1 MVSAKVESMGMNP
14 GSGDLLVILK
24 AETGK
29 VLPIVIGALETQN
42 IMIFLSGEKPPRP
55 LGPDLFVNTLDLL
68 GVKVLRLEIVELKEG
83 TFYGRLVLE
92 ERGLEYDV
100 DCRPSDGMAI
110 ALRSGADILVDET
123 VLQDAGIEES
133 RLNRGGSTPQA

>member
-68 GVKVLRLEIVELKEG
+68 GVKILRLEIVELKEG
-83 TFYGRLVLE
+83 TFYGRLVLK

>member
-14 GSGDLLVILK
+14 GNGDLLVILK
-24 AETGK
+24 ADTGK

-42 IMIFLSGEKPPRP
+42 IMVFLSGEKPPRP

-68 GVKVLRLEIVELKEG
+68 GVKILRLEIVELKEG
-83 TFYGRLVLE
+83 TFYGRLVLKG
-92 ERGLEYDV
+92 RGLEYDV

-110 ALRSGADILVDET
+110 ALRAEADILVAET
-123 VLQDAGIEES
+123 VLQDAGLEES
-133 RLNRGGSTPQA
+133 HLNRGGSTPQA

>member
-1 MVSAKVESMGMNP
+1 MVNAKVESMGMNP

-24 AETGK
+24 TDTGK

-42 IMIFLSGEKPPRP
+42 IMVYLSGEKPPRP
-55 LGPDLFVNTLDLL
+55 LGPDLFVNTLELL
-68 GVKVLRLEIVELKEG
+68 GVQVLRLEIVELKGG

-92 ERGLEYDV
+92 ERGLEYEV

-110 ALRSGADILVDET
+110 ALRARARILVDEA
-123 VLQDAGIEES
+123 VLREAGIDES
-133 RLNRGGSTPQA
+133 RLNQGGTTPQA

>member
-1 MVSAKVESMGMNP
+1 MVGAKIESMGMNP

-29 VLPIVIGALETQN
+29 VLPVVIGALETQN
-42 IMIFLSGEKPPRP
+42 IMVSLSGEKPPRP
-55 LGPDLFVNTLDLL
+55 LGPDLFVNTLELL
-68 GVKVLRLEIVELKEG
+68 GVRVLRLEIVELKEG

-92 ERGLEYDV
+92 ERGLEYEV

-110 ALRSGADILVDET
+110 ALRAGAAILVDEK
-123 VLQDAGIEES
+123 VLDEAGIDET
-133 RLNRGGSTPQA
+133 LLKQGKTPPQA